1 MRCLVNHFHKFTINN
16 ISKKL
21 NKINLKV
28 SLSHQKPLAQAS
40 LRVPN
45 LSLLSHYRFK
55 RRFVKIFPN
64 GTIQGGYARM
74 ITSLIDF
81 SFIRSL
87 VAHCYSAKGPPC
99 YDPPSLFLLDLF
111 RYVDGYQNMSQFLE
125 LVYDEDRGRAYRTY
139 AGISM
144 DHLPSEGTFSNFRIR
159 LGENLY
165 NEIFHVLVDIFHQ
178 LEMITFKILAHD
190 GTLYPTWARYKG
202 CTYFCN
208 QCASITVED
217 VIGKVT
223 DRILYRLN
231 NLSKNNLGS
240 EVRVYTQCPSD
251 RFPEDVKKPKIEL
264 FAFRLAFADGELTEE
279 QRNTAILFGVE
290 EELAKQQLCIE
301 TIRSNVSSINFED
314 GSITIRCPKLPK
326 DTDARIGV
334 RRDPK
339 NPDRKQKIFGYNL
352 VLSTSV
358 EIHLKIELPVA
369 VTNIAGNAE
378 EGSQLIQ
385 NKDQIHSHHSCEV
398 NIDIADSKY
407 DITTNYN
414 YIRGK
419 GSIPIIDYNPRNE
432 DLSKQALRNR
442 GYDQKGWPFAPCGLL
457 TRPNGFD
464 QKHQRLTFCC
474 FKNCLKLKHK
484 ALQDLQSHYNIA
496 QCHHI
501 HNHTG
506 YAKHMYIKDHP
517 RLINEIPRGSKRY
530 NSFKKMRPASE
541 RSNSTMKED
550 LKILDKPRV
559 LNRPRANILA
569 QIAAIVLLLKRAFSF
584 IVRITNQIRKL
595 YKTND
600 PALKEKLRPPFI
612 PKSIR
617 NIIQL
622 E

>member
-1 MRCLVNHFHKFTINN
+1 MVNHLEKFTISN

-28 SLSHQKPLAQAS
+28 SLSHRKPLAQAS

-45 LSLLSHYRFK
+45 VSLLSHYRFK
-55 RRFVKIFPN
+55 KRFVKIFPN
-64 GTIQGGYARM
+64 GSIQGGYARM

-125 LVYDEDRGRAYRTY
+125 VVHDEDRGRAYRTY

-144 DHLPSEGTFSNFRIR
+144 DHLPCEGTFSNFRIR

-165 NEIFHVLVDIFHQ
+165 NEIFHILVDIFHQ

-208 QCASITVED
+208 QCASVTVED
-217 VIGKVT
+217 VIGKVRH
-223 DRILYRLN
+223 RILYRLD

-240 EVRVYTQCPSD
+240 ESRVYTQCPSD
-251 RFPEDVKKPKIEL
+251 RFPDDVKKTKIEL

-290 EELAKQQLCIE
+290 DELDKQQLCIHS
-301 TIRSNVSSINFED
+301 IRSNVSSIDFDD

-339 NPDRKQKIFGYNL
+339 NPDKKQKIFGYNL

-358 EIHLKIELPVA
+358 ELHLKIELPAA

-378 EGSQLIQ
+378 EGSQIIT
-385 NKDQIHSHHSCEV
+385 NKEQIHDHHQCQP
-398 NIDIADSKY
+398 NIDIADAKY
-407 DITTNYN
+407 DIINNYN

-432 DLSKQALRNR
+432 DLSKQALLNR

-457 TRPNGFD
+457 TRPNGFE

-474 FKNCLKLKHK
+474 FKQCLNLKYR
-484 ALQDLQSHYNIA
+484 AMEDLQNRYDIA
-496 QCHHI
+496 QCPHI
-501 HNHTG
+501 QNQTG
-506 YAKHMYIKDHP
+506 FSKHMYIKKHP

-530 NSFKKMRPASE
+530 NTFKKMRPASE

-550 LKILDKPRV
+550 IKIIDKPRV
-559 LNRPRANILA
+559 LKGLRANILA
-569 QIAAIVLLLKRAFSF
+569 QMAAITLLLKRAFSF
-584 IVRITNQIRKL
+584 IVRITIQFRKL
-595 YKTND
+595 HTND
-600 PALKEKLRPPFI
+600 PTIKEKLKPPSI
-612 PKSIR
+612 PKSIL

>member
-1 MRCLVNHFHKFTINN
+1 MVNPFGKFTVSNV
-16 ISKKL
+16 SKKL
-21 NKINLKV
+21 NKINLKI
-28 SLSHQKPLAQAS
+28 SLSHQEPFPSPA
-40 LRVPN
+40 
-45 LSLLSHYRFK
+45 LLSYYRFK
-55 RRFVKIFPN
+55 KRFVKVFPN
-64 GTIQGGYARM
+64 GAIHGGYAKM

-87 VAHCYSAKGPPC
+87 VAHCYSPYGPPP

-125 LVYDEDRGRAYRTY
+125 LVHDEDRGRAYRTY
-139 AGISM
+139 SGISM
-144 DHLPSEGTFSNFRIR
+144 DHLPCEGTFSNFRIR
-159 LGENLY
+159 LGESLY

-178 LEMITFKILAHD
+178 LHMITFKILAHD

-208 QCASITVED
+208 QCASITVEN
-217 VIGKVT
+217 VIGKVK
-223 DRILYRLN
+223 DRILYRLD

-240 EVRVYTQCPSD
+240 ESRVYTQCPSD
-251 RFPEDVKKPKIEL
+251 RFPDDVKKPKIEL

-290 EELAKQQLCIE
+290 DELDKQQLCIHS
-301 TIRSNVSSINFED
+301 IRSNVSSIDFDD

-339 NPDRKQKIFGYNL
+339 NPDKKQKIFGYNL

-358 EIHLKIELPVA
+358 ELHLKIELPVA

-378 EGSQLIQ
+378 EGSQIIT
-385 NKDQIHSHHSCEV
+385 NKEQIHNHHQCQV
-398 NIDIADSKY
+398 KIDIADAKY
-407 DITTNYN
+407 DIINNYT
-414 YIRGK
+414 YIRGR

-432 DLSKQALRNR
+432 NLSKQALLNR

-474 FKNCLKLKHK
+474 FKQCLKLRHK
-484 ALQDLQSHYNIA
+484 ALEDLLSRYDIA
-496 QCHHI
+496 TCPHI

-506 YAKHMYIKDHP
+506 YAKHMYVKEHP

-550 LKILDKPRV
+550 IKILDKPRV
-559 LNRPRANILA
+559 LKGPRANILA
-569 QIAAIVLLLKRAFSF
+569 QMAAIALLLKRALSF
-584 IVRITNQIRKL
+584 IVRITTRFRKL
-595 YKTND
+595 LHTND
-600 PALKEKLRPPFI
+600 PAIKKKLKPPSI
-612 PKSIR
+612 PKSIL